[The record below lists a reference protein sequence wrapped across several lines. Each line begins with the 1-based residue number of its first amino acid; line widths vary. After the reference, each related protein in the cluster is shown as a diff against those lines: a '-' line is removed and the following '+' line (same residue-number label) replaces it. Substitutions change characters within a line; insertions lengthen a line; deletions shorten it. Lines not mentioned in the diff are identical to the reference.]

1 MTKQSRVPV
10 VARMIALGLATD
22 ETTACELIDRRLVLV
37 QGAIVDNPS
46 RLVALGDAI
55 VVTESERF
63 VSRGGF
69 KLAAALEHFAISLT
83 DRSVLDVGAS
93 TGGFTD
99 CALQSG
105 ARIVYALDVGK
116 TQLHE
121 RLRAHPQVVI
131 VDEFNARGL
140 GDSAMKASRG
150 VPPVLEVIVVDVSF
164 ISVARLAEGLISS
177 LAPDGDLVV
186 LIKPQFE
193 ASKEEADRG
202 AGIIASPEIRSRV
215 VEEVKAAFALSGC
228 DCLGVIESPIT
239 GASGNTEFLA
249 HFRMRK

>member
-83 DRSVLDVGAS
+83 DRSVLDVGSS

-99 CALQSG
+99 CALQAG
-105 ARIVYALDVGK
+105 AKIVYALDVGK

-140 GDSAMKASRG
+140 GDS
-150 VPPVLEVIVVDVSF
+150 
-164 ISVARLAEGLISS
+164 
-177 LAPDGDLVV
+177 
-186 LIKPQFE
+186 
-193 ASKEEADRG
+193 
-202 AGIIASPEIRSRV
+202 EIGR
-215 VEEVKAAFALSGC
+215 
-228 DCLGVIESPIT
+228 
-239 GASGNTEFLA
+239 A
-249 HFRMRK
+249 HV